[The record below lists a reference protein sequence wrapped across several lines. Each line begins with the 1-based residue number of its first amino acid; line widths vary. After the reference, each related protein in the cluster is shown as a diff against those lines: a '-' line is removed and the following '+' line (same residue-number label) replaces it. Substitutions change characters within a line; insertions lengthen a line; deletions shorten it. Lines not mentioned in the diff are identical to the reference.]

1 MNQKKI
7 LIMALIFMLISAA
20 SFTKSRAEAEDAEAP
35 EAAYTAEDQ
44 FMQMA
49 IDEARDGIYNGDGGP
64 FGCVIIKDSEVIGKG
79 HNCVLKYNDSTWHG
93 EIGAIRDAE
102 AYLESYDLSGA
113 VLYTTGEPCMMC
125 LAACLWA
132 NIDHVYYGC
141 TIEDNSVIGFRDQ
154 AFDDLLNG
162 SRENLKDYLE
172 EMDRDTCLQL
182 FNEYNNM
189 NKTIY

>member
-1 MNQKKI
+1 LNQKKI
-7 LIMALIFMLISAA
+7 LIMALIFMLINAA

>member
-7 LIMALIFMLISAA
+7 LIMALIFMLINAA